1 MNDPIRPQSAE
12 SAQPGIGQVFF
23 PASTSDV
30 VEIVRR
36 ARVIGRPVFP
46 LSTGMNWGYRFDLPV
61 SRGYDV
67 VDLRRM
73 NRILNA
79 NKISES
85 NPIAVI
91 EPGVTQI
98 QLYEFLENHAPSLMF
113 NVTGSAAGTSIV
125 GASLDRGVGYLG
137 ARREDLFGLEVVTGS
152 GEVLRTGFR
161 RLGEDSPLA
170 HCHPYGLGP
179 MLDGLFFQGNFGIV
193 TSACFKLAPKQP
205 CRIAVTL
212 SLGDTTKL
220 ALFFDKLAALKRL
233 GVIRS
238 VPHVGNRARTHST
251 LAPGLARDFAQQW
264 NFQGSRLEDEVKAA
278 LAIVAPSD
286 WSAVVPI
293 SGTKYQVKAALIEVR
308 RVLKGL
314 ARVNVVTDRR
324 LDALTVFAS
333 RLKFIPAMRRLA
345 AAMTALRP
353 LHGLALGIPTDSPVI
368 GLIQQFGSNNLQAV
382 EFDKSNCGLIY
393 ICPAMPLDG
402 SLISRVIEEMTRIA
416 AQFNNILYATINIE
430 TSTSAIAVTNL
441 MFDKRVPEEVARA
454 RRCAAALYEYIHGHK
469 LEVYRAGDDMMPSVV
484 SIDPHYW
491 SMVRR
496 LQSAWDP
503 DGIIAPGHY
512 SKM

>member
-1 MNDPIRPQSAE
+1 MNDPIRPQSAD
-12 SAQPGIGQVFF
+12 SAQPGVGQVFF

-73 NRILNA
+73 NRIINA

-152 GEVLRTGFR
+152 GEVLKTGFR

-193 TSACFKLAPKQP
+193 TSACFKLALKQP
-205 CRIAVTL
+205 CRIAMTL
-212 SLGDTTKL
+212 SLRDKKTL
-220 ALFFDKLAALKRL
+220 ALFLDKLAALKRL

-238 VPHVGNRARTHST
+238 VPHVGNRVRTHST
-251 LAPGLARDFAQQW
+251 LAPGLARHFAHQW
-264 NFQGSRLEDEVKAA
+264 HFEGSRLEDEVRAA

-293 SGTKYQVKAALIEVR
+293 SGTKLQVKAALVEVR
-308 RVLKGL
+308 RVLSGI

-324 LDALTVFAS
+324 LDTIGVLTS
-333 RLKFIPAMRRLA
+333 RLTFIPAMRRLA
-345 AAMTALRP
+345 AATSALRP
-353 LHGLALGIPTDSPVI
+353 LHGLALGVPTDTPVN

-382 EFDKSNCGLIY
+382 DFDRSNCGLIY
-393 ICPAMPLDG
+393 ICPALPLDG
-402 SLISRVIEEMTRIA
+402 SLIAGLVDQMTGIA
-416 AQFNNILYATINIE
+416 AQFDNKLYATINIE
-430 TSTSAIAVTNL
+430 TGTSAIAVTNL
-441 MFDKRVPEEVARA
+441 LFDKRVPEEVARA
-454 RRCAAALYEYIHGHK
+454 KRCAAALYKYIHERK
-469 LEVYRAGDDMMPSVV
+469 LEVYRAGDDMMPGALG
-484 SIDPHYW
+484 IDPHYW
-491 SMVRR
+491 SMVSQ
-496 LQSAWDP
+496 LKSAWDP

-512 SKM
+512 CQL